1 MDKKPPV
8 NNTFPQTSPSQLE
21 LEEWKNPSAPNSA
34 VIPFFRPERSAY
46 ELYDYQQVAVEKFKS
61 WFDQGKEQEAL
72 IALTVGLGKTIT
84 ACSCLTHVTEQGKK
98 VLWLTHRE
106 ELLDQSRKELEGLTG
121 LPCSVEKAGRKAGYR
136 SQVVIASVQ
145 SLKGKRLEKFA
156 TWFRPHLIV
165 CDEAHHALAQTWMAI
180 KSMFFDSKVLNLTAT
195 PYRSDVSTR
204 LSLGE
209 VLIEMNTTAGIKM
222 KKLVPPKPVGKL
234 ELDLGKV
241 RKSLGDYEVK
251 SLAKFLT
258 QEQILQASTNLIA
271 QNAAGR
277 RGLVFAANVEHGR
290 NLARQ
295 LSVQG
300 LRVGEVYGET
310 PDDVRKHYYRELRQG
325 GLDLIVNNLVLTEGF
340 NLPEIDLVAI
350 LRPTRNAALYL
361 QMLGRGLRAAEGK
374 KECLVID
381 VLDTAKRKTSQQ
393 SFALPTEEDVRKFA
407 AIQGRVE
414 SFGSTFLSWFYQRTE
429 IKQVIEGQLK
439 QHQCTHFSSG
449 ESLFACFF
457 KKPEGGWR
465 IYQQD
470 VIARL
475 NSIFTSPAGEA
486 DSTDYSRIFNSIRC
500 GNHDAF
506 IHLLAKAGWLYCP
519 HAQLPEAL
527 PALKELEE
535 KLLQPSTP
543 QAKNYD
549 FNTLV
554 SQDADL
560 KNFIMD
566 IFGDETDLG
575 AQAKKYYEL
584 HRVEGIPVVWYK
596 AIDVKGANFSFFSPH
611 KGKIWI
617 RTSQGETLCF
627 ATGRGFISPLPQEHL
642 SIRTVPIFNQS
653 TQWSSQKMTSKQA
666 AEVAKI
672 LDIPLHDLEE
682 ANISRLSASAL
693 MSAAWNKRYL
703 VKIKYWLERRPAPV
717 GEESQA
723 DQPNTVINSE
733 IPAKP
738 TLEAD
743 GKPAPLADTSTL
755 RFKKTL

>member
-1 MDKKPPV
+1 MVKKSPV
-8 NNTFPQTSPSQLE
+8 IQPTSQPLAAQLE
-21 LEEWKNPSAPNSA
+21 LTEWENPCSTNPSTIS
-34 VIPFFRPERSAY
+34 FFRPERASY
-46 ELYDYQQVAVEKFKS
+46 ELYDYQQTAVEKFRH
-61 WFDQGKEQEAL
+61 WFEHGQEQEAL

-84 ACSCLTHVTEQGKK
+84 ACSCLTHVTEQGQR

-106 ELLDQSRKELEGLTG
+106 ELLDQSRKELESLTG

-136 SQVVIASVQ
+136 AQVVIASVQ
-145 SLKGKRLEKFA
+145 SLKGARLEKFA
-156 TWFRPHLIV
+156 SWFRPQLIV

-180 KSMFFDSKVLNLTAT
+180 KSTFFDSKVLNLTAT

-258 QEQILQASTNLIA
+258 QDQILLASTDLVR

-277 RGLVFAANVEHGR
+277 KGLVFAANVEHGR
-290 NLARQ
+290 ALARQ
-295 LSVQG
+295 LSAQG

-310 PDDVRKHYYRELRQG
+310 PDDVRKHFYRELRQG

-361 QMLGRGLRAAEGK
+361 QMLGRGLRAAPGK

-381 VLDTAKRKTSQQ
+381 VLDTAKRKTSKQ
-393 SFALPTEEDVRKFA
+393 SFALPTEEDVRKFS

-414 SFGSTFLSWFYQRTE
+414 SFGSTFLSWFYRREE
-429 IKQVIEGQLK
+429 IRQVIEGQIK

-449 ESLFACFF
+449 ETLFACFF
-457 KKPEGGWR
+457 KKPDAGWR
-465 IYQQD
+465 TYQQG

-475 NSIFTSPAGEA
+475 EAIFVSPAS
-486 DSTDYSRIFNSIRC
+486 DSDPSDYSRLFNSIRC
-500 GNHDAF
+500 GNHDAL
-506 IHLLAKAGWLYCP
+506 IHMLAKAGWIYCP
-519 HAQLPEAL
+519 HGHLPESV
-527 PALKELEE
+527 PALEAVEE
-535 KLLQPSTP
+535 KLQQSTLSP
-543 QAKNYD
+543 DKNYD

-575 AQAKKYYEL
+575 TQAKKHYEL
-584 HRVEGIPVVWYK
+584 HRVDGIPIVWYK
-596 AIDVKGANFSFFSPH
+596 PIDVKSANFSFFSPH
-611 KGKIWI
+611 KGKIWV
-617 RTSQGETLCF
+617 RTSLGQTICF
-627 ATGRGFISPLPQEHL
+627 ATGGGFITPLPQERLTIH
-642 SIRTVPIFNQS
+642 TVPIFNQS
-653 TQWSSQKMTSKQA
+653 TQWSAQKMTSKQA
-666 AEVAKI
+666 TEVAKI
-672 LDIPLHDLEE
+672 LDIPAQDLEE

-693 MSAAWNKRYL
+693 MSASWNKRYL
-703 VKIKYWLERRPAPV
+703 VKIKYWLERNPLP
-717 GEESQA
+717 
-723 DQPNTVINSE
+723 DP
-733 IPAKP
+733 
-738 TLEAD
+738 
-743 GKPAPLADTSTL
+743 KPASPPPPTPPSPSPSADATAGDLHSKPPQ
-755 RFKKTL
+755 FKKTL